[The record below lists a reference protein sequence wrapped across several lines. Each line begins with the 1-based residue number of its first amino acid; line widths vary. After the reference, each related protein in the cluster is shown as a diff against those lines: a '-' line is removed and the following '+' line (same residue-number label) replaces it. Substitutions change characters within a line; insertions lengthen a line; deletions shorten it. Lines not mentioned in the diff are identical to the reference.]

1 MDTANKKEN
10 DIWLSKWLYILIA
23 VLFLI
28 IAFLCFQSQSF
39 VHTSFG
45 AYGDFVGGVLGT
57 IFSLLS
63 IILVVRTFLYQQD
76 VTQSTKVQLETQRF
90 NDLFFEL
97 LRLYHAEVDSLS
109 KTMTYSYHLEDSE
122 EPVIEKTIEY
132 EKKEFF
138 ECAKNEL
145 QEQFMTQK
153 SFQKNRKYA
162 LNLYMQ
168 YYIKNKSKL
177 AGYYRTLYRI
187 YDLIDQSTIEETSKK
202 EYLKIVRAQFTE
214 EELFLLRYNA
224 MSYYGQN
231 FIEYLN
237 KYHVLKHL
245 PTFEL
250 LEFKDWWEGLSETER
265 MGINILGD
273 YFARIMRRLIRKG
286 GGYEQNKLKTFTK
299 YSYIISVSNCNEAQ
313 VSIIINNTYLNKT
326 HEYAALDKFE
336 PKKIQQLLDCFI
348 KEIFIYSNF
357 GRYNKSA
364 ETFSEPV
371 KIVND
376 KIFITS
382 GIRTNDGSLLKIEY
396 QS

>member
-1 MDTANKKEN
+1 MDTADKNKN
-10 DIWLSKWLYILIA
+10 DILLSKWLYILIA
-23 VLFLI
+23 VLFLA
-28 IAFLCFQSQSF
+28 IAFICFKSLSSE
-39 VHTSFG
+39 HTSFG

-63 IILVVRTFLYQQD
+63 IILVVRTFLYQQV

-250 LEFKDWWEGLSETER
+250 LEFKDWWKELSETER

-273 YFARIMRRLIRKG
+273 YFGRIMRRLIRQG

-299 YSYIISVSNCNEAQ
+299 YSYIIRVSNCHEAQ
-313 VSIIINNTYLNKT
+313 VSIIINNKYLNKT
-326 HEYAALDKFE
+326 NEYAAFDKFE

-371 KIVND
+371 KIVNN

-382 GIRTNDGSLLKIEY
+382 GIRTNDLSLLKIEY
-396 QS
+396 